1 MPDRGYR
8 VVSCQACQCKNRNGV
23 KAFHNIPAHLRSLW
37 SRKTLGA
44 WLANCLHREAPHPSQ
59 LCYCQTQPISLSN
72 EAVVKASE
80 SLQSDHERL
89 HYISLLCLYVCLVL
103 GCITLTLQQSWS
115 EYVWMTNI
123 RVLPLFWRTRIHSCA
138 KWSDKRLIKLSNQ
151 RRWAGNMVGQW
162 HEVTFRSDIE
172 QPQPLNHISKILLG
186 WLQTLEPVG
195 LHDAVMG
202 KKERR
207 EYCSEA
213 RRCSISNAF
222 LRHFLHLLTHG
233 YIPWGEGSGRALNRY
248 DLFESRHAVWWFQH
262 FNLLE
267 N

>member
-23 KAFHNIPAHLRSLW
+23 KAFHNIPAHLRSLRSW
-37 SRKTLGA
+37 KTLGA
-44 WLANCLHREAPHPSQ
+44 WLANCLHREAPRPSQ

-123 RVLPLFWRTRIHSCA
+123 RVLPLFWRTRIHLCA
-138 KWSDKRLIKLSNQ
+138 KWSDKRIQKIDQTIQPKEMSRKHGGPMTWSDLP
-151 RRWAGNMVGQW
+151 QW
-162 HEVTFRSDIE
+162 HWAAPT
-172 QPQPLNHISKILLG
+172 SKSHLQDTS
-186 WLQTLEPVG
+186 WLAANAGTSRAPWCRHGEKRETRVLQWS
-195 LHDAVMG
+195 
-202 KKERR
+202 KKM
-207 EYCSEA
+207 
-213 RRCSISNAF
+213 
-222 LRHFLHLLTHG
+222 
-233 YIPWGEGSGRALNRY
+233 
-248 DLFESRHAVWWFQH
+248 
-262 FNLLE
+262 
-267 N
+267 